1 MLKPELAI
9 PFPSLQS
16 HLLHRTVIITSGADL
31 VLRIEVH
38 FRMVPVQ
45 NSAEKSSMRLGQLF
59 HEL

>member
-9 PFPSLQS
+9 PFPPLQS
-16 HLLHRTVIITSGADL
+16 HLLYRTVITTSGADL

-45 NSAEKSSMRLGQLF
+45 NSAE
-59 HEL
+59 